1 MYGAIRAATGDE
13 ALQQAPG
20 RGSKRDGR
28 AARSARGRGLLEEL
42 AVIETEKNSQPSS
55 PSGGP
60 VMFGES
66 VGDRERER
74 GGGER
79 GEGGRGGEGGLWLRI
94 PSPPSGA
101 DVLAQKNSVSPIFQ
115 RAHMDRMLDWQVTA
129 CV

>member
-60 VMFGES
+60 VMFGERK
-66 VGDRERER
+66 GA
-74 GGGER
+74 
-79 GEGGRGGEGGLWLRI
+79 GGRGARGR
-94 PSPPSGA
+94 GA
-101 DVLAQKNSVSPIFQ
+101 RGRRGALVENTVAAI
-115 RAHMDRMLDWQVTA
+115 RR
-129 CV
+129 

>member
-1 MYGAIRAATGDE
+1 M
-13 ALQQAPG
+13 
-20 RGSKRDGR
+20 
-28 AARSARGRGLLEEL
+28 EEL

-60 VMFGES
+60 VTFGES

-74 GGGER
+74 GEGE
-79 GEGGRGGEGGLWLRI
+79 RGGEGGLWLRI

-101 DVLAQKNSVSPIFQ
+101 DVLAQKNSLSPIFQ
-115 RAHMDRMLDWQVTA
+115 REHMDRMLDWQVTA